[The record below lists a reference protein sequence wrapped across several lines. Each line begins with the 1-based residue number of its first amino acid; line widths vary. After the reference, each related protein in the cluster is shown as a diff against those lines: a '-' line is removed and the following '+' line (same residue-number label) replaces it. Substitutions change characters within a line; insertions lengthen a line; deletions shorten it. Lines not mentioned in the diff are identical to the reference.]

1 MEGVDDRGRAASDC
15 GSRVVRSRRKGNLL
29 QQGLDGRRWADPIVA
44 NARASAWPFE
54 RGRRAVR
61 ARPRGSR
68 GITACARAK
77 RRVEGGLGG
86 CQAFLGRLHLA
97 VDDRAQV
104 IVLVTIIVTVIV
116 IVVGLRRRARF
127 AGACKIKP
135 ARVQSASC
143 TRSLATPRPALLVW
157 MWTTVG
163 LESLTCGAR
172 PSIRAP
178 RDWGHARGS
187 PDPMEKTKRA
197 DQKTSR

>member
-1 MEGVDDRGRAASDC
+1 MSGWIETAAQRVQGCKLGHAKDQKLGQAKDR
-15 GSRVVRSRRKGNLL
+15 LT
-29 QQGLDGRRWADPIVA
+29 P
-44 NARASAWPFE
+44 AWPFE

-172 PSIRAP
+172 PSTRAP
-178 RDWGHARGS
+178 WDWGHARGS
-187 PDPMEKTKRA
+187 PDPME
-197 DQKTSR
+197 QKTRMLIVLSRDRVDVAR

>member
-1 MEGVDDRGRAASDC
+1 MPIATRDAVVGLRRRARFAGAGADVPRRSVQDLGGRHPRWKASTTVGVRRRIAARARFARDEEEP
-15 GSRVVRSRRKGNLL
+15 R
-29 QQGLDGRRWADPIVA
+29 RRWADPIAA

-77 RRVEGGLGG
+77 RRVESGLGG

-116 IVVGLRRRARF
+116 IVVGLRRRGPV
-127 AGACKIKP
+127 AGACWDGCVRWRL
-135 ARVQSASC
+135 ARLKGRIEVEG
-143 TRSLATPRPALLVW
+143 RPAVFVIW
-157 MWTTVG
+157 GTPTVV
-163 LESLTCGAR
+163 
-172 PSIRAP
+172 
-178 RDWGHARGS
+178 D
-187 PDPMEKTKRA
+187 
-197 DQKTSR
+197 